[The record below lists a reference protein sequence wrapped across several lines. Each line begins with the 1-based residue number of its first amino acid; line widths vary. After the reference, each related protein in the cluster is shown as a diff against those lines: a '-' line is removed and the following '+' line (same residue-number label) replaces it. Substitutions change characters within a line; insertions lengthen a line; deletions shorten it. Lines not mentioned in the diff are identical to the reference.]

1 MEEEDSAVLSEV
13 KIEIDIAE
21 EPSQYWMTQQ
31 QAQGEEP
38 SQYGISEKE
47 AQAEEPSQY
56 WTTQQQAQGEF
67 CFALMCWL

>member
-21 EPSQYWMTQQ
+21 EPSQYWMTEQQ
-31 QAQGEEP
+31 
-38 SQYGISEKE
+38 

-56 WTTQQQAQGEF
+56 WMTEQQAQGEF
-67 CFALMCWL
+67 SFAVMWWL

>member
-21 EPSQYWMTQQ
+21 EPSQYWMTEQ

-38 SQYGISEKE
+38 SQYWMTE
-47 AQAEEPSQY
+47 
-56 WTTQQQAQGEF
+56 QQAQGEF
-67 CFALMCWL
+67 CIAIM

>member
-21 EPSQYWMTQQ
+21 EPSQYWMTEQ

-38 SQYGISEKE
+38 SQYWMTE
-47 AQAEEPSQY
+47 
-56 WTTQQQAQGEF
+56 QQAQGEF
-67 CFALMCWL
+67 CIAIMWWL

>member
-21 EPSQYWMTQQ
+21 EPSQYWMAEQ

-38 SQYGISEKE
+38 SQYGMTE
-47 AQAEEPSQY
+47 
-56 WTTQQQAQGEF
+56 QQAQGEF
-67 CFALMCWL
+67 CIAIMWWL

>member
-21 EPSQYWMTQQ
+21 EPSQYWMTEQ

-38 SQYGISEKE
+38 SQYWMTE
-47 AQAEEPSQY
+47 
-56 WTTQQQAQGEF
+56 QQAQGEF
-67 CFALMCWL
+67 SFAIMCWL

>member
-21 EPSQYWMTQQ
+21 EPSQHRMTVQQ
-31 QAQGEEP
+31 TQDDEP
-38 SQYGISEKE
+38 SQYWMTKQR

-56 WTTQQQAQGEF
+56 LMTQQQAQGEF
-67 CFALMCWL
+67 CIAITG